1 MVTLSPALAVEE
13 SPWTG
18 ICVEAWPQSVF
29 AFTILPHPDS
39 RTTGGQE
46 CVRKDTPG
54 ARLPVVGNGLDQVT
68 VRGTHANPERRIT
81 GRAARSFGQ
90 DKGGGRFTDEGV

>member
-18 ICVEAWPQSVF
+18 ICVVAWPQSVF
-29 AFTILPHPDS
+29 AFTILPHPDLL
-39 RTTGGQE
+39 TTGRQE

-54 ARLPVVGNGLDQVT
+54 A
-68 VRGTHANPERRIT
+68 
-81 GRAARSFGQ
+81 
-90 DKGGGRFTDEGV
+90 